1 LENLKAFQ
9 ELAKKQIQNSHE
21 QINEIIKQKQES
33 TKYTS
38 QEEKMES
45 LQSNQDELLNIIRLQ
60 QS

>member
-33 TKYTS
+33 TKYAS